1 MQQIPKLHVG
11 QRINDTFDSI
21 KDLVHKE
28 WYLGDKCDG
37 LGFDGVVI
45 TGSDMK
51 AIAFR
56 IQVKI
61 RHSGEFKLADLEKIV
76 NKMETMATTALDA
89 YKATGLSKE

>member
-1 MQQIPKLHVG
+1 
-11 QRINDTFDSI
+11 
-21 KDLVHKE
+21 
-28 WYLGDKCDG
+28 
-37 LGFDGVVI
+37 
-45 TGSDMK
+45 MK

-89 YKATGLSKE
+89 YKATGLSKEWKLIHILATNAEYLKNMNIVVWDKKFLGKHVWPVSVQALGKRFRA